1 MTGLPVSPS
10 ISGGTRVPRTGP
22 PRGDPGFAGA
32 MNSDDLTLFATVARA
47 GSISRAAI
55 ESGTDPSTIS
65 RRIAL
70 LEAEVGVRLFHR
82 SGRGVV
88 PTDRGRELLGFAVT
102 VARTL
107 GDALRA
113 MRDGTDRGPARLRI
127 AAQPTIARVLFGSLG
142 HALGKR
148 YPSTKVRF
156 IEGLASQLLGTL
168 DDGGIDIAILYRP
181 EHAGALGYEPLL
193 TEGMRLI
200 TPPDYPLRAGT
211 FEVGDL
217 GTVPL
222 ILPSTHHGIRL
233 LVESLATRCGFSPRI
248 VLECDGSISITKRL
262 VMENCGCTVLP
273 LAAVSDD
280 VAAGRLRSYPLANPE
295 VRRSVALVL
304 GKTPVELASLRE
316 TSRIIKERVTHLVR
330 TGAWPD
336 TLLDAALADVGLAGA
351 AGHPRSEGGVR
362 SP

>member
-1 MTGLPVSPS
+1 
-10 ISGGTRVPRTGP
+10 
-22 PRGDPGFAGA
+22 
-32 MNSDDLTLFATVARA
+32 MNSDDLALFATVARA

-55 ESGTDPSTIS
+55 EIGIDQSTIS

-70 LEAEVGVRLFHR
+70 LEAEAGVRLFHR

-88 PTDRGRELLGFAVT
+88 PTDRGRELLGFAATVT
-102 VARTL
+102 RTL

-113 MRDGTDRGPARLRI
+113 MRDRSDQGPARLRI

-148 YPSTKVRF
+148 YPSTQLRF

-181 EHAGALGYEPLL
+181 EHPGALNYDPLL

-200 TPPDYPLRAGT
+200 TPPDHPRPAGT
-211 FEVGDL
+211 FDVGDL

-233 LVESLATRCGFSPRI
+233 MVESLAARCGFSPRI

-273 LAAVSDD
+273 LAAVSED
-280 VAAGRLRSYPLANPE
+280 VNAGRLKSYPLANPE

-304 GKTPVELASLRE
+304 GKTPVELASLWE
-316 TSRIIKERVTHLVR
+316 TSRIIKQRVADLVR
-330 TGAWPD
+330 SGAWPD
-336 TLLDAALADVGLAGA
+336 TLLDAALADVDLAGA
-351 AGHPRSEGGVR
+351 DGQIRSDGAVS

>member
-1 MTGLPVSPS
+1 
-10 ISGGTRVPRTGP
+10 
-22 PRGDPGFAGA
+22 
-32 MNSDDLTLFATVARA
+32 MNSDDLDLFATVARA

-55 ESGTDPSTIS
+55 EIGIDQSTIS

-70 LEAEVGVRLFHR
+70 LEADAGVRLFHR

-88 PTDRGRELLGFAVT
+88 PTDRGRELLGFAATVT
-102 VARTL
+102 RTL

-113 MRDGTDRGPARLRI
+113 MRDRSDQGPTRLRI

-148 YPSTKVRF
+148 YPSTKLRF

-181 EHAGALGYEPLL
+181 EHPGALNYDPLL

-200 TPPDYPLRAGT
+200 TPPDHPLPAGT
-211 FEVGDL
+211 FDVGDL

-262 VMENCGCTVLP
+262 VMEHCGCTVLP
-273 LAAVSDD
+273 LAAVSED
-280 VAAGRLRSYPLANPE
+280 VTAGRLKSYPLANPE

-304 GKTPVELASLRE
+304 GKTQVELASLLE
-316 TSRIIKERVTHLVR
+316 TSRIIKGRVADLVR
-330 TGAWPD
+330 SGAWPD
-336 TLLDAALADVGLAGA
+336 TLLDAALADVDLAD
-351 AGHPRSEGGVR
+351 AGGKFRSDGSVS